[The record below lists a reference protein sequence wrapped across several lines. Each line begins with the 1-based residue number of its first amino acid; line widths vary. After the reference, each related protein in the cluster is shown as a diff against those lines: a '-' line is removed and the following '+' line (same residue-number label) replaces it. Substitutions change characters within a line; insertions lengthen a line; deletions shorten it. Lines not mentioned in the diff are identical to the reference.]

1 MTFGKGGVESVA
13 GVSKHG
19 LVMTAA
25 HAVQMAD
32 SVVVIFVDG
41 SMVGAR
47 VVGSAPQADAAL
59 LQLNQLP
66 DNFAVTVT
74 P

>member
-1 MTFGKGGVESVA
+1 
-13 GVSKHG
+13 
-19 LVMTAA
+19 MTAA
-25 HAVQMAD
+25 HVVQMAD